1 MYLDLRAYLLVSK
14 CHRAN
19 FISHCI
25 YSGPTFSA
33 KQMTFKVPGQTTS
46 SQDGTDQEG
55 CDSTVS
61 YTQEEVCHLSH
72 CR

>member
-14 CHRAN
+14 CH
-19 FISHCI
+19 CI
-25 YSGPTFSA
+25 YSWPTFSA
-33 KQMTFKVPGQTTS
+33 KQMTLKVPGQTTS

-61 YTQEEVCHLSH
+61 YTQEQVCHLSH